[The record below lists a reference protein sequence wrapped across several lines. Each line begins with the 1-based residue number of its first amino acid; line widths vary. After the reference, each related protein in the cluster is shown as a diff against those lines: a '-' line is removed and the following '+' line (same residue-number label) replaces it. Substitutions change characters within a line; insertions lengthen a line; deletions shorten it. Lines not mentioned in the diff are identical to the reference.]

1 MDMLEMYIHAFA
13 SPAARNVAGRLNA
26 TGQINIA
33 PIPWKCMI
41 SAVVFAVRSD
51 RLYAFNIKGSK
62 ENINNTIAVI
72 LT

>member
-1 MDMLEMYIHAFA
+1 MDILEIYIHAFA

-26 TGQINIA
+26 IGQMKIA

-41 SAVVFAVRSD
+41 SAVVLAVRSD
-51 RLYAFNIKGSK
+51 RLYAFNITGNN
-62 ENINNTIAVI
+62 ENMNNTIAVI